1 MKKINAVDRIVL
13 LLTGL
18 LAAYQV
24 VEGMHGYEFWTT
36 FYYTTA
42 FGVLLI
48 AGLLIILFGFDILDS
63 PMVVVVATI
72 LPLTL
77 SLGLIS
83 NYLPEYHSGYSI
95 FAIAGFILVA
105 VTRYTT
111 GGKSATISLAIVH
124 GIAGMIIFLLPIIF
138 SIRGNTNPVFA
149 FVGLGGALIGLGGL
163 LLAFL
168 KAGKPILSRDLIF
181 MILPLLLLLM
191 TASFVIGFSGAV

>member
-13 LLTGL
+13 LFTGL

-24 VEGMHGYEFWTT
+24 VEGMHGYAFWTT

-48 AGLLIILFGFDILDS
+48 AGLLIILFGFDILES
-63 PMVVVVATI
+63 QKVVVIATL

-83 NYLPEYHSGYSI
+83 NYLPEYHLGYLI
-95 FAIAGFILVA
+95 FAIAGFLLVA
-105 VTRYTT
+105 VTRFTA
-111 GGKSATISLAIVH
+111 GGKPATISLAMVH
-124 GIAGMIIFLLPIIF
+124 GIAGMIIFLLPVIYSLQGIT
-138 SIRGNTNPVFA
+138 RPVFS
-149 FVGLGGALIGLGGL
+149 FVGLGGALIGVGGL

>member
-1 MKKINAVDRIVL
+1 MIDRLVL
-13 LLTGL
+13 LIMGL

-24 VEGMHGYEFWTT
+24 VEGMHGYDFWTT

-48 AGLLIILFGFDILDS
+48 AGLLIILFGFDILES
-63 PMVVVVATI
+63 PMVAVVATL
-72 LPLTL
+72 LPLNL

-83 NYLPEYHSGYSI
+83 NYLSEYHIGYLI
-95 FAIAGFILVA
+95 FAIAGFLLVA

-111 GGKSATISLAIVH
+111 GGKSATISLALVH
-124 GIAGMIIFLLPIIF
+124 GIAGMIIFLYPIVLSMQGI
-138 SIRGNTNPVFA
+138 TNPVFS
-149 FVGLGGALIGLGGL
+149 FVGVGGALIGLGGL

-168 KAGKPILSRDLIF
+168 KAGKPLLSRDLIF
-181 MILPLLLLLM
+181 MILPILLLLM